1 MAPSP
6 TPIERLL
13 QLERDIEQLRRL
25 HLVETPSDASIEPNF
40 DRPVWPSDELL
51 LTRLLRRSPIALSA
65 YQAPA
70 ELTASEQRGLR
81 LTVAS
86 APSPFFFCQLQS
98 GDAALWLTP
107 NPPEWIWSSP
117 LFVQLFGCPVPK
129 VDGQDLMLQSLALFK
144 PIERHR
150 QWTLFRQG
158 SMLPQPT
165 PFFEQAE
172 QTHQSRKLEMLERRV
187 NQLVATNTAETNEL
201 RHQLSVMQSLLDR
214 LYKLLAPRAH

>member
-6 TPIERLL
+6 TPFERLL
-13 QLERDIEQLRRL
+13 QLERDIEELRRL
-25 HLVETPSDASIEPNF
+25 HLGETPLDATVEPNF
-40 DRPVWPSDELL
+40 DRPVWPGDELL

-117 LFVQLFGCPVPK
+117 LFAQVFGCPAPK
-129 VDGQDLMLQSLALFK
+129 VEGQDLRLQSLALFK

-150 QWTLFRQG
+150 QWTLFRPG
-158 SMLPQPT
+158 TMLPQPT

-172 QTHQSRKLEMLERRV
+172 QAHQSRKVEMLERRF
-187 NQLVATNTAETNEL
+187 NQLVATQTAETNEL
-201 RHQLSVMQSLLDR
+201 RHQLSVMQSMLDR
-214 LYKLLAPRAH
+214 LHKLLAPSP